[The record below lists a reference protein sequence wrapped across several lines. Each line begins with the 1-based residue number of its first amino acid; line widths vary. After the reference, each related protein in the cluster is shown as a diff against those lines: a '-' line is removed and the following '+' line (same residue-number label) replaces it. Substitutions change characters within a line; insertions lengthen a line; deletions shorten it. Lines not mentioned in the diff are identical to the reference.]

1 MAAVVLCWMA
11 GVALLVC
18 RLAAG
23 WRQVRQLQMRA
34 LSEPASRW
42 RPAGERLARLMG
54 LARLPRI
61 VDSTLVDVPTV
72 VGWLRP
78 LILLPVAALANLTPA
93 QVDSILAHELAHVRR
108 HDYLVNILQTLTETL
123 LFYHPAVWWVS
134 ARVREEREHCCDEVA
149 VETCG
154 DAADYARALVELES
168 WRVSSATMALAATGG
183 SLFDRVRRI
192 MRAPAD
198 DVPRPAGWIVS
209 IALVVLF
216 TAGAGSIGWSHASSE
231 PSTRVASVEEHGHDS
246 IASFVGHTH
255 RWLVR
260 MTRAHLR
267 LLRWQF
273 FGRVSDVR
281 GAPGRIGSGPLNV
294 ERVGR
299 LSAQDGDFEPPE
311 PPEPLEPPDP
321 PEPPELPDAPRRL
334 QPPVAPAPPTPPLP
348 PAAPVAPAPLT
359 AEIGSSVG
367 RHDLHVTSSGRDEIS
382 VDTSFLCFAIPCF
395 HGAEVR
401 MRGTFEAREDL
412 TDLERMS
419 DGGYL
424 VVRVWSLFI
433 PHTIEIRSEGGRL
446 THRYFVGGLSR
457 RYDDEAR
464 RLLANELNRLV
475 RQSAFGA
482 ATRVRQI
489 LAARGPAGVLEE
501 VRTLDNDFVRGTY
514 TSCAVCGDQPRYRH
528 HGQCHRA
535 RGGVVQLRLRTI
547 ADVAGRGVGGR
558 C

>member
-1 MAAVVLCWMA
+1 MSPVIHMVGWALIHFVWQASALGVAAAAAMRLCRRPNSRYVVACLGLAGMLAAPIATLAFLTSSFPRNPTASVTVSPTSVAAGGQRDPGTAGPAGDIASAERGAARTFDGTAIALVGGRADDDRLMAAVVLCWMA

-168 WRVSSATMALAATGG
+168 WRVSSTTMALAATGG

-198 DVPRPAGWIVS
+198 DVPRPAGWIVIDRPRRS
-209 IALVVLF
+209 LHRRSRFDRLV
-216 TAGAGSIGWSHASSE
+216 ARE
-231 PSTRVASVEEHGHDS
+231 Q
-246 IASFVGHTH
+246 
-255 RWLVR
+255 
-260 MTRAHLR
+260 RA
-267 LLRWQF
+267 
-273 FGRVSDVR
+273 VD
-281 GAPGRIGSGPLNV
+281 AC
-294 ERVGR
+294 RVGR
-299 LSAQDGDFEPPE
+299 
-311 PPEPLEPPDP
+311 
-321 PEPPELPDAPRRL
+321 
-334 QPPVAPAPPTPPLP
+334 
-348 PAAPVAPAPLT
+348 
-359 AEIGSSVG
+359 
-367 RHDLHVTSSGRDEIS
+367 
-382 VDTSFLCFAIPCF
+382 
-395 HGAEVR
+395 GA
-401 MRGTFEAREDL
+401 
-412 TDLERMS
+412 
-419 DGGYL
+419 
-424 VVRVWSLFI
+424 
-433 PHTIEIRSEGGRL
+433 
-446 THRYFVGGLSR
+446 
-457 RYDDEAR
+457 
-464 RLLANELNRLV
+464 
-475 RQSAFGA
+475 
-482 ATRVRQI
+482 
-489 LAARGPAGVLEE
+489 
-501 VRTLDNDFVRGTY
+501 
-514 TSCAVCGDQPRYRH
+514 
-528 HGQCHRA
+528 RA
-535 RGGVVQLRLRTI
+535 
-547 ADVAGRGVGGR
+547 
-558 C
+558 